1 MKNNPFT
8 AAYLGFFA
16 LIGFAIYVTESAI
29 PLFAILIMPS
39 FHVKEK
45 KKVED
50 TNVYDEYD

>member
-39 FHVKEK
+39 FHDKEK
-45 KKVED
+45 KKAED
-50 TNVYDEYD
+50 ANIYDEYD

>member
-39 FHVKEK
+39 FNVKEK